1 MSSGKKPGPSVSGRI
16 EVTHGSYRILAGELK
31 GRCKAVAYLGTW
43 KIDECDGKTKEDAVD
58 ALKRLLDERAGELRR
73 GRSGPVPSA
82 DEYREAL
89 MALQAGQYRTVLKLL
104 AAHGRRPELMIT
116 AAELARISETD
127 ESAAIAAYVRLGR
140 ALGSFLEFSPDTA
153 GCDRAL
159 VPVLTFAAVETLPG
173 RGGTALRLR
182 PEVAAALDALHCN
195 SV

>member
-1 MSSGKKPGPSVSGRI
+1 M
-16 EVTHGSYRILAGELK
+16 K

-127 ESAAIAAYVRLGR
+127 ESGAIAAYVRLGR

-173 RGGTALRLR
+173 RGGRALWLR